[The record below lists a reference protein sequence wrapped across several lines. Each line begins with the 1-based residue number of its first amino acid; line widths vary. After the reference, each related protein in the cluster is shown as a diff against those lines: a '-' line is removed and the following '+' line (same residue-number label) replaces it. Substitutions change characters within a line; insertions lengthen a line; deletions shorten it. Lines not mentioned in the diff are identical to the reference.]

1 MFKDMETGKLKLP
14 KSGQC
19 IMCNSK
25 ETKFKAFGYE
35 HCEPCWNVLGNEEE
49 MEKRIKWD

>member
-1 MFKDMETGKLKLP
+1 MFVDTKTGKVKQP
-14 KSGQC
+14 IEGQC

-25 ETKFKAFGYE
+25 ETKFKEFGHE
-35 HCEPCWNVLGNEEE
+35 HCDLCWDVLGNEEE